1 MDKGL
6 PNMGNTCYI
15 NSILQCLRYSKP
27 FVFQLRELVVTRDT
41 PLVQSFVDLLFAGAT
56 RVTLNT
62 FVSQL
67 SLANKEF
74 SLLRQC
80 DAHELFLFIVDKFFT
95 RFNKRYTNSFEGM
108 FLSKITCTACGNVSE
123 SKYPFVSISVEMNAA
138 KVDSITELL
147 ERFCSVESLDD
158 LIDCDKCHTKKKS
171 TKQLT
176 IDTLPTILV
185 VHLKRFQGLRKLSTP
200 VKLDTELSI
209 KGTKYRLYAMCNHSG
224 GLRGGHYTAS
234 CRRRSGG
241 WIMCNDN
248 FVTDMSGLPSQSSHP
263 YVLFYTSE
271 FK

>member
-1 MDKGL
+1 
-6 PNMGNTCYI
+6 MGNTCYI

-108 FLSKITCTACGNVSE
+108 FLSKITCTACDNVSE

-185 VHLKRFQGLRKLSTP
+185 VHLKRFQKLHKLSGR
-200 VKLDTELSI
+200 VKLDAELTI

-248 FVTDMSGLPSQSSHP
+248 FVTDMSGLPTQSSHP